1 MPDISTARGI
11 ARNLGADLSLR
22 RLQVLHQQLTEYMRT
37 AAGSAVE
44 SSADFGNITGQ
55 PESNAALN
63 NKFKRGRQLRYFLGE

>member
-44 SSADFGNITGQ
+44 STADFSAITGTVD
-55 PESNAALN
+55 SNAALRAEF
-63 NKFKRGRQLRYFLGE
+63 NKRRHLGYFLGE